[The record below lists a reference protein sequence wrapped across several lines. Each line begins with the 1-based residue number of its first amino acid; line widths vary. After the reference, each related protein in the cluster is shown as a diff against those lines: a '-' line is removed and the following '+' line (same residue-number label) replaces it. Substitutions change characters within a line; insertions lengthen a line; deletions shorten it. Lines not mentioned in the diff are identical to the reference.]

1 MFIYLNALKNLLRN
15 KGRNILVSVILLIAM
30 TATTVSL
37 AIRSTSEAMIENY
50 QEGFGV
56 ETMIV
61 SDWDYLEDH
70 AQVIEEENPDGSI
83 STSSFSSQTPLPLNL
98 LMEFADSQYVQ
109 DVQVSASAQYVSDNL
124 QSADDS
130 DDTVRPEGMT
140 LEELLEYYGNASRM
154 FEDKEF
160 TRNELIMLLGGG
172 EAGEKELERLMDS
185 KKNVLGV
192 IEAYS
197 DASLMTD
204 FRIGEKKL
212 TSGRLFENDGE
223 VVISEEFA
231 KKNNLNVGDII
242 TVSGASQKYDT
253 DTLQLTVVGIFKDV
267 KAYVNSKNTTEIP
280 MSKNDMIT
288 SFGTLFNSGFH
299 TVNSGDELKY
309 FLTDAEVPELFLAE
323 IREKG
328 LPMSYKLD
336 SNVEGYNQIVEPV
349 KKMSSVAT
357 TYGIVVFLIGA
368 VILVFLSVINI
379 RERKYEVGVLRAIG
393 MKKHQLARGMI
404 YESLSLVMLCTV
416 IGLPI
421 GILLAKPISGMLL
434 ETADN
439 VSVSLNPAI
448 LPLLLLVA
456 VGLGIIS
463 SLIGILYITKY
474 EPMKILQERN

>member
-1 MFIYLNALKNLLRN
+1 MFIYLNALKNLPRN
-15 KGRNILVSVILLIAM
+15 KGRNILVAIILLIAM

-37 AIRSTSEAMIENY
+37 AIRSTSEAMIDGY

-56 ETMIV
+56 ETLIV
-61 SDWDYLEDH
+61 SDWDYLENH
-70 AQVIEEENPDGSI
+70 AQVIEENNPDGSI
-83 STSSFSSQTPLPLNL
+83 STSSVSSQTPLPLDL
-98 LMEFADSQYVQ
+98 LMEFANSKYVQ
-109 DVQVSASAQYVSDNL
+109 DVQVSASAQYVSGTL
-124 QSADDS
+124 KSADDNNN
-130 DDTVRPEGMT
+130 TARPEGMT
-140 LEELLEYYGNASRM
+140 LEELIEYYGNASRM
-154 FEDKEF
+154 FGDRDF
-160 TRNELIMLLGGG
+160 TKDDLIMMLGGG
-172 EAGEKELERLMDS
+172 DAGEKELERLMDS
-185 KKNVLGV
+185 KKNILGV
-192 IEAYS
+192 IDAYS

-212 TSGRLFENDGE
+212 VDGRLFEKDGE

-231 KKNNLNVGDII
+231 KKNNLGVDETI

-280 MSKNDMIT
+280 QSRNDMIT

-299 TVNSGDELKY
+299 TVNSGEELKY
-309 FLTDAEVPELFLAE
+309 FLTDAAAPELFLAE
-323 IREKG
+323 LREKG
-328 LPMSYKLD
+328 LPLSYKLD

-357 TYGIVVFLIGA
+357 TYGFVVFLIGA
-368 VILVFLSVINI
+368 AILVFLSIINI

-434 ETADN
+434 ETTDN

-448 LPLLLLVA
+448 LPLILLVA

-463 SLIGILYITKY
+463 SLIGVLYITKY